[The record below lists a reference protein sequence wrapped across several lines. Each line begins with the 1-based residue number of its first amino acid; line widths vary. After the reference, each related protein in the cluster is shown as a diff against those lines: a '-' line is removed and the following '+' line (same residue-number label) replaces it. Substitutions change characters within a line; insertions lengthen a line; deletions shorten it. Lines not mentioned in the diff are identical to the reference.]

1 LRVEISSTG
10 LNRSSRNGSV
20 KIHLA
25 KKVALIA
32 TLLILFAGA
41 NARAQT
47 PRGTAEQVL
56 FDAANHE
63 RAAQK
68 LHPLRWDNLLAHAA
82 SQHAQRMAQQNILS
96 HQLPGEEDFK
106 ARALRAGARFS
117 SLAENI
123 AEGLDAPAIHEMWMN
138 SPPHRENLLDPK
150 LDSIGIAVAER
161 NGQMFAVEDFSLAVP
176 ELTLEEQ
183 ELQVAAVL
191 VDKNLH
197 VMNQVRGN
205 AIIDARA
212 SIAEARNAC
221 AQTGKYV
228 GARRNSFIV
237 RYTTADLSHLPDS
250 LTLQLRKDEFRS
262 AAVGACTSTNK
273 SDFSN
278 YRLAVLLFD

>member
-1 LRVEISSTG
+1 MRTPSSTRATLISS
-10 LNRSSRNGSV
+10 
-20 KIHLA
+20 
-25 KKVALIA
+25 
-32 TLLILFAGA
+32 LLILCAIA
-41 NARAQT
+41 SAPVRAQA
-47 PRGTAEQVL
+47 PRGSAELML
-56 FDAANHE
+56 FDAANRE
-63 RAAQK
+63 RAAQR
-68 LHPLRWDNLLAHAA
+68 LHPLRWDNLLASAA
-82 SQHAQRMAQQNILS
+82 GQHAQRMAQQNTLS

-106 ARALRAGARFS
+106 ARALRAGAHFS

-123 AEGLDAPAIHEMWMN
+123 AEGLDAPAIHLMWMN

-150 LDSIGIAVAER
+150 LDSIGIGVAER

-205 AIIDARA
+205 AVIEAHNIVN
-212 SIAEARNAC
+212 EARNAC
-221 AQTGKYV
+221 AQNGKYV

-250 LTLQLRKDEFRS
+250 LSIQLRKNEFHS
-262 AAVGACTSTNK
+262 AAVGACAALDK
-273 SDFSN
+273 SNFSM
-278 YRLAVLLFD
+278 YRLAILLFD

>member
-1 LRVEISSTG
+1 MRL
-10 LNRSSRNGSV
+10 
-20 KIHLA
+20 HLP
-25 KKVALIA
+25 KKTVLIA
-32 TLLILFAGA
+32 LLLVLPAGA
-41 NARAQT
+41 NARAQA
-47 PRGTAEQVL
+47 PRGSAEQIL

-63 RAAQK
+63 RAAQR
-68 LHPLRWDNLLAHAA
+68 LRPLRWENSLANAA
-82 SQHAQRMAQQNILS
+82 NKHAQRMAEQNVLS

-123 AEGLDAPAIHEMWMN
+123 AEGLDAPAIHVMWMN

-150 LDSIGIAVAER
+150 LDSIGIGVAER

-191 VDKNLH
+191 VDNNLH

-205 AIIDARA
+205 AIIEAR
-212 SIAEARNAC
+212 STVAEARNAC
-221 AQTGKYV
+221 VQTGKYV

-250 LTLQLRKDEFRS
+250 LAQQLRKKEFHS
-262 AAVGACTSTNK
+262 AAVGACAPANK